1 MIPGYSE
8 STIVSSLKHCIEAG
22 AIIDPDKWAHTYWTT
37 AENIARLHGLARD
50 EIAAD
55 IAEADQDNATKA
67 AFKYLPEVGSD

>member
-8 STIVSSLKHCIEAG
+8 STIVDSLKRCIESG
-22 AIIDPDKWAHTYWTT
+22 AVIDPDRWAETYWTT

-55 IAEADQDNATKA
+55 IAEADEENATKA
-67 AFKYLPEVGSD
+67 ALKYLPEVGSD